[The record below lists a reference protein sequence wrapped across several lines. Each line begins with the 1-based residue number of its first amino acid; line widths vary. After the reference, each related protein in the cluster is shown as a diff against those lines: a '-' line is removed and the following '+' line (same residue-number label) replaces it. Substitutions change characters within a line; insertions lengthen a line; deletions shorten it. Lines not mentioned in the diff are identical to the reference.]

1 MMRRIHATIAVGA
14 VALYAGGVQAAD
26 VFTANVTVVERDEN
40 DTYQLNPYGTSNA
53 EVLFEGLNEAV
64 LRTIVPDSRVNDF
77 QGNEQIIASINF
89 RGVEMVVRF
98 PDYAGAR
105 LVFEVDSAG
114 IGEEFNE
121 EGNTREQNIDLL
133 IDYLKTN
140 KDGAASRLS
149 GELARS
155 SPSDPVAGNPASM
168 QSRMADTDFKQA
180 FTQKVSQVWGC
191 GSSASAEQKVML
203 AKAGFGCLTD
213 VADLNFRMPVVEL
226 AQLGGPASD
235 AAAVGLYDDYFS
247 RINRMRGEN
256 KLTLGLDYAQVT
268 GSAGNGGVEHESSV
282 ISLPLSYTV
291 VFDNDP
297 RKRVIV
303 RMPISLIDTEGA
315 STYQVA
321 LGLAYN
327 HPVTKAWS
335 LTPSVGYSAAG
346 SEDLASAS
354 ALASFSLAS
363 SYTLNLGGWALNIG
377 NMIGNYSTQKITLG
391 DYESDPGISNTV
403 ITNGILLSGP
413 SSLLANDLV
422 VEYYVNDTRYTGD
435 DLFTDNAQEFGVNF
449 GKLNTTGEVV
459 TSFIKG
465 SVSYTMASGDNG
477 NEADMLRLSL
487 IFKF

>member
-1 MMRRIHATIAVGA
+1 MLPAI
-14 VALYAGGVQAAD
+14 
-26 VFTANVTVVERDEN
+26 
-40 DTYQLNPYGTSNA
+40 
-53 EVLFEGLNEAV
+53 EV
-64 LRTIVPDSRVNDF
+64 
-77 QGNEQIIASINF
+77 
-89 RGVEMVVRF
+89 
-98 PDYAGAR
+98 
-105 LVFEVDSAG
+105 
-114 IGEEFNE
+114 
-121 EGNTREQNIDLL
+121 
-133 IDYLKTN
+133 
-140 KDGAASRLS
+140 
-149 GELARS
+149 
-155 SPSDPVAGNPASM
+155 
-168 QSRMADTDFKQA
+168 
-180 FTQKVSQVWGC
+180 
-191 GSSASAEQKVML
+191 
-203 AKAGFGCLTD
+203 
-213 VADLNFRMPVVEL
+213 

-235 AAAVGLYDDYFS
+235 AAGVGLYDDYFS

-268 GSAGNGGVEHESSV
+268 ATSGGGLEHQSSV

-403 ITNGILLSGP
+403 ITNGILFAVASGP
-413 SSLLANDLV
+413 
-422 VEYYVNDTRYTGD
+422 VNRAG
-435 DLFTDNAQEFGVNF
+435 AAWQAAG
-449 GKLNTTGEVV
+449 
-459 TSFIKG
+459 
-465 SVSYTMASGDNG
+465 
-477 NEADMLRLSL
+477 RP
-487 IFKF
+487 

>member
-1 MMRRIHATIAVGA
+1 MMRGIHATIAVCA

-26 VFTANVTVVERDEN
+26 VFTVDAEITELDGPGYNV
-40 DTYQLNPYGTSNA
+40 LFGTSNA
-53 EVLFEGLNEAV
+53 EELFETL
-64 LRTIVPDSRVNDF
+64 
-77 QGNEQIIASINF
+77 EQDNLTRLVAQQSGGRFNGDEIIAADLNF
-89 RGVEMVVRF
+89 RGVPMTIDFTEV
-98 PDYAGAR
+98 GAPELLFAIPGIEFSR
-105 LVFEVDSAG
+105 VFDEQDTR
-114 IGEEFNE
+114 
-121 EGNTREQNIDLL
+121 EGNIDDL
-133 IDYLKTN
+133 IEFLKTN
-140 KDGAASRLS
+140 EDGIASQLS
-149 GELARS
+149 AELARS
-155 SPSDPVAGNPASM
+155 SPSDPVAGNPGSM
-168 QSRMADTDFKQA
+168 QSRMVDTDFKQA
-180 FTQKVSQVWGC
+180 FTQKVSQIWGC
-191 GSSASAEQKVML
+191 GMSASAPEKVML
-203 AKAGFGCLTD
+203 AKAGFGCVTD
-213 VADLNFRMPVVEL
+213 VADLNFRMPAIEV

-235 AAAVGLYDDYFS
+235 AANLGLYDDYFS
-247 RINRMRGEN
+247 RINRVRGEN
-256 KLTLGLDYAQVT
+256 KLTLGLDYAQVSAKAG
-268 GSAGNGGVEHESSV
+268 GSGIEHESSV
-282 ISLPLSYTV
+282 LSLPLSYTV
-291 VFDNDP
+291 VLNNDP
-297 RKRVIV
+297 RKRFIV

-315 STYQVA
+315 STYQVS

-327 HPVTKAWS
+327 HPVTNAWS

-363 SYTLNLGGWALNIG
+363 SYTVNLGSWALNIG

-403 ITNGILLSGP
+403 FTNGLLISGP

-422 VEYYVNDTRYTGD
+422 VEYFVTDTRYTGD
-435 DLFTDNAQEFGVNF
+435 DLFTDNSQEVGVNF

>member
-1 MMRRIHATIAVGA
+1 MMRRIHAAIAVGA
-14 VALYAGGVQAAD
+14 VALYAGGVQAGD
-26 VFTANVTVVERDEN
+26 VFTIDAAVSEDGREFDYNI
-40 DTYQLNPYGTSNA
+40 LYGTANA
-53 EVLFEGLNEAV
+53 EDLFETL
-64 LRTIVPDSRVNDF
+64 DSENLTRLVSEQSGGAFN
-77 QGNEQIIASINF
+77 GNERILAEVNF
-89 RGVEMVVRF
+89 RGVEMLLEFAEV
-98 PDYAGAR
+98 GATALIFR
-105 LVFEVDSAG
+105 IPGIDFERS
-114 IGEEFNE
+114 FNAQDTR
-121 EGNTREQNIDLL
+121 EGNIDDL
-133 IDYLKTN
+133 IEFLKTN
-140 KDGAASRLS
+140 EDGVASQLS
-149 GELARS
+149 AELARS

-191 GSSASAEQKVML
+191 GTSASAEQKVML

-213 VADLNFRMPVVEL
+213 VADLNFRMPAVEL

-282 ISLPLSYTV
+282 ISLPLSYSV